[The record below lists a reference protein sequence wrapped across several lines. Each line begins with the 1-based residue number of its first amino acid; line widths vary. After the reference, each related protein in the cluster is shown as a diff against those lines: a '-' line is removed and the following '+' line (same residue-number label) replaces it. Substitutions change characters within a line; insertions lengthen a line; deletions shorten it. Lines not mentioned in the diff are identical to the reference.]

1 MIKPPPMNQTSL
13 NIFTDGGARGNPG
26 PAAVGIVIKNSKG
39 KTLHQFSQTIGKT
52 TNNQAEYQAVIAALE
67 WLVKNP
73 LNLKPAKLN
82 FHLDSTLVVNQLN
95 GTWKVKHADLRH
107 RVIQVRQLE
116 GTIKTPII
124 YTAIPREKNT
134 LADALLNQALDQA

>member
-1 MIKPPPMNQTSL
+1 MKPLAL

-26 PAAVGIVIKNSKG
+26 PAAIGVVIKNHQG
-39 KTLHQFSQTIGKT
+39 KTLHQFGQLISAT

-82 FHLDSTLVVNQLN
+82 FHLDSTLVVNQLT
-95 GTWKVKHADLRH
+95 GIWKVKHTDLHH

-116 GTIKTPII
+116 GTIKIPTT
-124 YTAIPREKNT
+124 YTAIPRHHNT
-134 LADALLNQALDQA
+134 EADSLVNQALDSDL